1 MKKKEL
7 APYPEIL
14 NLDLTRT
21 PEVISPL
28 SVLGDTL
35 R

>member
-7 APYPEIL
+7 VPYPEIL
-14 NLDLTRT
+14 NLHLTGT
-21 PEVISPL
+21 PEVISPV